1 MFYTLFFSFAF
12 SVGTVLDTLL
22 YELEGSSLHRRSDY
36 YTLAFFWFSAPP
48 PVTLQ
53 TKLNTTFLSLNEV
66 GQHSVDI
73 YLKSGLGDV
82 GNEVF
87 ADDDV
92 VKEGDIVIN
101 NKTIASGKSSWMKI
115 DLGQILIYFWIHHT
129 FLVISEK
136 VGQTFLS
143 TISQSL
149 KDGSLLM
156 KGIRR

>member
-1 MFYTLFFSFAF
+1 M
-12 SVGTVLDTLL
+12 
-22 YELEGSSLHRRSDY
+22 
-36 YTLAFFWFSAPP
+36 
-48 PVTLQ
+48 
-53 TKLNTTFLSLNEV
+53 NEV

-149 KDGSLLM
+149 KDGSLLQHM

>member
-1 MFYTLFFSFAF
+1 M
-12 SVGTVLDTLL
+12 
-22 YELEGSSLHRRSDY
+22 
-36 YTLAFFWFSAPP
+36 
-48 PVTLQ
+48 
-53 TKLNTTFLSLNEV
+53 NEV

-87 ADDDV
+87 ADDV
-92 VKEGDIVIN
+92 VKEGNIVIN

-149 KDGSLLM
+149 KDGSLEAYEVTKPMIILE
-156 KGIRR
+156 